1 MPNAVSEV
9 ASGAQFTRSSNE
21 GAIADS
27 QTRVFKIVL
36 KEPGE
41 YVDFQKECGIYV
53 GDPHPS
59 NAGIFCQSF
68 EGRFDGESRMVLLAT
83 FNYATKASA
92 ASSGGGD
99 GGGGGGGG
107 APDIRPAN
115 WTTSVAT
122 YESPVRTWKKVVGGV
137 AGAASAAE
145 NPAGDMYDGI
155 VKLEPIVTISITQPQ
170 SIDPL
175 ANVAAVGCIN
185 SSPLKCGTQTFPKAT
200 VMLRSIQSSP
210 VVEAYGNR
218 IFRGWSAT
226 YEFLYKRNPAF
237 IYGPDGFGDS
247 FSEVDIGWDIAVPQ
261 TGFNVS
267 AFAPPGGASQDA
279 YGQPL
284 KHGGDGDPTEF
295 RGRILEP
302 IALPD
307 GIEAGEKVR
316 AMIKIFSYE
325 NGGASQLPSAQP
337 IALNDD
343 GTPRSSDA
351 DPKVLV
357 YRYRV
362 YKEFDF
368 NTLGLRLF

>member
-9 ASGAQFTRSSNE
+9 ASGAQFSRSSNE

-36 KEPGE
+36 NEPGE

-83 FNYATKASA
+83 FNYATRASSA
-92 ASSGGGD
+92 GSGGGD
-99 GGGGGGGG
+99 SGGGGGGS
-107 APDIRPAN
+107 PDIRPAN

-122 YESPVRTWKKVVGGV
+122 YESPVRTWKRVVGGT
-137 AGAASAAE
+137 AGAASPAE

-175 ANVAAVGCIN
+175 SNIDAVGCI
-185 SSPLKCGTQTFPKAT
+185 SSAPLKCGTQTFPEAT

-226 YEFLYKRNPAF
+226 YEFLYKRNPAY
-237 IYGPDGFGDS
+237 IYDAGDFGMS
-247 FSEVDIGWDIAVPQ
+247 FDEVDIGWDIAIPL
-261 TGFNVS
+261 TGFNVL
-267 AFAPPGGASQDA
+267 AFNPPGAAAQDE

-284 KHGGDGDPTEF
+284 RHEGGKIKLNP
-295 RGRILEP
+295 LQ
-302 IALPD
+302 LPD
-307 GIEAGEKVR
+307 GISPGGKVR
-316 AMIKIFSYE
+316 AMIKVFEYE
-325 NGGASQLPSAQP
+325 GGGSSQLPSAQP
-337 IALNDD
+337 IALNED
-343 GTPRSSDA
+343 GTPRA
-351 DPKVLV
+351 DTANPKVLV

-362 YKEFDF
+362 YKEYDF
-368 NTLGLRLF
+368 NTLGLRLL

>member
-9 ASGAQFTRSSNE
+9 ASGAQFTRSSND

-53 GDPHPS
+53 GDPHPV
-59 NAGIFCQSF
+59 NADIFCQSF

-99 GGGGGGGG
+99 GGGGG

-122 YESPVRTWKKVVGGV
+122 YESPVRTWKKVVGGA

>member
-1 MPNAVSEV
+1 MPNAVSEI

-21 GAIADS
+21 GTVADS

-83 FNYATKASA
+83 FNYASKASA
-92 ASSGGGD
+92 SGSGGGD
-99 GGGGGGGG
+99 GGGGGGGS
-107 APDIRPAN
+107 PDIRPAN

-122 YESPVRTWKKVVGGV
+122 YESPVRTWRKVV
-137 AGAASAAE
+137 ADAPLDAAPAE

-155 VKLEPIVTISITQPQ
+155 VKLEPIVTVSITQRQ
-170 SIDPL
+170 SLDPL
-175 ANVAAVGCIN
+175 ANIDAVGCIN
-185 SSPLKCGTQTFPKAT
+185 SAPLTCGTKTMPNAS

-210 VVEAYGNR
+210 IVEAWGNT

-226 YEFLYKRNPAF
+226 YEFLYKRNPAY
-237 IYGPDGFGDS
+237 IYNGES
-247 FSEVDIGWDIAVPQ
+247 LVERDIGWDIAVPQ
-261 TGFNVS
+261 TGFNVK
-267 AFAPPGGASQDA
+267 AFEPPGGNTRDA
-279 YGQPL
+279 FGQPL
-284 KHGGDGDPTEF
+284 KHGGDGDPPEF
-295 RGRILEP
+295 RGRIVEP
-302 IALPD
+302 LALPP
-307 GIEAGEKVR
+307 GIDPGDKVR
-316 AMIKIFSYE
+316 GMIRVFSYE
-325 NGGASQLPSAQP
+325 NGGASQVPCAQP

-343 GTPRSSDA
+343 GTPRSADA

-368 NTLGLRLF
+368 NTLGLRLT

>member
-1 MPNAVSEV
+1 MPNAISEI

-21 GAIADS
+21 GAVADS
-27 QTRVFKIVL
+27 QTRVFRIVL
-36 KEPGE
+36 SAPGE
-41 YVDFQKECGIYV
+41 YVDFQNACGIYI

-59 NAGIFCQSF
+59 NQGIFCQSF

-99 GGGGGGGG
+99 SGGGGN

-122 YESPVRTWKKVVGGV
+122 YESPVRTWKKVVNGV
-137 AGAASAAE
+137 AGTASPAE

-170 SIDPL
+170 STDPL
-175 ANVAAVGCIN
+175 SNVAAVGCIN

-210 VVEAYGNR
+210 VVEAYGNK

-226 YEFLYKRNPAF
+226 YEFLYKRNPAY
-237 IYGPDGFGDS
+237 IYGPGGDAFGGAPQLA
-247 FSEVDIGWDIAVPQ
+247 EVDIGWDIAVPQ
-261 TGFNVS
+261 TGFNVL
-267 AFAPPGGASQDA
+267 AFALPGGGNSDA
-279 YGQPL
+279 YGMPL
-284 KHGGDGDPTEF
+284 KHEKGKIKIPV
-295 RGRILEP
+295 
-302 IALPD
+302 ALPD
-307 GIEAGEKVR
+307 SIAANEKVR
-316 AMIKIFSYE
+316 AMIRVFEYE
-325 NGGASQLPSAQP
+325 NGGASQIPSAQP
-337 IALNDD
+337 IPLNDD
-343 GTPRSSDA
+343 GTPRVSNA
-351 DPKVLV
+351 EPKILV

-362 YKEFDF
+362 YNEFDF
-368 NTLGLRLF
+368 NKLGLRLY